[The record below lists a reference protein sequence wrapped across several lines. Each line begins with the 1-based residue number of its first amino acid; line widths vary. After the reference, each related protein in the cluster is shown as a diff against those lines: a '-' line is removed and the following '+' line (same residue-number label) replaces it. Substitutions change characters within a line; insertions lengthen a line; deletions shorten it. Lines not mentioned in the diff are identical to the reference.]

1 MLVLACVRLLMDGLV
16 ETYIVGVG
24 ERGES
29 VFLFS
34 HFGFGMGL
42 SNWKVDISKR
52 GRYSRMMRERKSK

>member
-24 ERGES
+24 ESGES

-52 GRYSRMMRERKSK
+52 NKM